1 LVKVRLATKADE
13 QSVLRLLRKYCDEV
27 GTPLTDEHLLKGLA
41 PLLEE
46 NEHGVV
52 LVAEKSEII
61 GYSILTWGWGIESGG
76 KEALVDEMFVIES
89 ERAGGVGTA
98 LMQASI
104 DYARKQEVQVIFLET
119 EENNP
124 RSRSLY
130 QKLGFEEETSI
141 WMSCR
146 L

>member
-1 LVKVRLATKADE
+1 
-13 QSVLRLLRKYCDEV
+13 
-27 GTPLTDEHLLKGLA
+27 
-41 PLLEE
+41 
-46 NEHGVV
+46 
-52 LVAEKSEII
+52 
-61 GYSILTWGWGIESGG
+61 
-76 KEALVDEMFVIES
+76 MFVIES

-104 DYARKQEVQVIFLET
+104 DYAREQEVQVIFLET